1 MNAQAVSTPPREA
14 PRSAPPHDIRDF
26 RPELRAAIDQLTVA
40 GFHREAFVLTASMEG
55 AYCTATEML
64 GGIGEAVLRME
75 RRLGPELPVGVET
88 AFSHALDEIRK
99 VIPALF

>member
-1 MNAQAVSTPPREA
+1 MDAETAPILVQEA
-14 PRSAPPHDIRDF
+14 PRIEPMHNIRDF
-26 RPELRAAIDQLTVA
+26 RPELRSAIDQLSEA

-75 RRLGPELPVGVET
+75 RRLGPELPAEVGT

-99 VIPALF
+99 VLPALL

>member
-1 MNAQAVSTPPREA
+1 MDADTVSKPVQGTL
-14 PRSAPPHDIRDF
+14 RSEPVHSIRDF
-26 RPELRAAIDQLTVA
+26 RPELRSAIDQLSEA

-75 RRLGPELPVGVET
+75 RRLGPELPAGVGT
-88 AFSHALDEIRK
+88 AFSHALGEIRK
-99 VIPALF
+99 VLPALF

>member
-1 MNAQAVSTPPREA
+1 MDADIA
-14 PRSAPPHDIRDF
+14 PLSSRDAHRSEPLHSIRDF
-26 RPELRAAIDQLTVA
+26 RPELRSAIDQLSDA

-75 RRLGPELPVGVET
+75 RRLGPELPVGVGA

-99 VIPALF
+99 VLPALV

>member
-1 MNAQAVSTPPREA
+1 MDADIVPIPARGA
-14 PRSAPPHDIRDF
+14 PRREPPHDIRDF
-26 RPELRAAIDQLTVA
+26 RPELRAAIDQLTEA
-40 GFHREAFVLTASMEG
+40 GFHREALVLTASMEG

-99 VIPALF
+99 VIPTLF